1 MAHLYRLI
9 RLLAV
14 MLLTVI
20 PVLPVQAQQQTSYP
34 ATLVYRI
41 SGREFTDANEYCRFR
56 WDAMAYE
63 GYTYVGPRPIPDKD
77 NWFKCVDRKDIS
89 GELRDFTSAIP
100 EYLCKSGGSLQGR
113 ICLKTCPEGQDLQP
127 DGTCKPK
134 GKQCTPAGE
143 YDELRRT
150 SYSLPGKHSSSNV
163 CIGGCE
169 YESSSSI
176 ATSLYTV
183 WTIGMSTGKTCV
195 PSSGGETLPKDDPRV
210 KCIEKGMSFGE
221 ANGKIIC
228 VPKGDSG
235 GGNQG
240 GGNQGGG
247 NQGGGDSGGGSGG
260 GSGDGGGG
268 SGGGNGSGG
277 GTGGGNGG
285 GNGSG
290 DGNGSG
296 NGSGGGGGA
305 GNNNKNEMEDFCAK
319 HPDLSICKKS
329 SYSGSG
335 CDQPPK
341 CEGDAVQCAIAKTVW
356 ESRCAQKKLEDEN
369 DLQKL
374 VDSNNLGGDQALAD
388 KALNKK
394 GDGDFDLYKEFVSS
408 QKDYFHYSGT
418 CPQNPEFTF
427 KGQTYKL
434 DISVLCSLG
443 RFIKVLIYIFSY
455 MLVLKLFARLGD

>member
-1 MAHLYRLI
+1 MAHLHRLI

-14 MLLTVI
+14 TLITVMS
-20 PVLPVQAQQQTSYP
+20 LPVYADEANDAYVLSVCGELRKSPGDIFWPSKAHCP
-34 ATLVYRI
+34 AVAGLPPT
-41 SGREFTDANEYCRFR
+41 
-56 WDAMAYE
+56 YE
-63 GYTYVGPRPIPDKD
+63 GYNNCYTPKSPVC
-77 NWFKCVDRKDIS
+77 NWYRVARLKTCPANQDLQQD
-89 GELRDFTSAIP
+89 GT
-100 EYLCKSGGSLQGR
+100 CKP
-113 ICLKTCPEGQDLQP
+113 KTCPEGQELQP

-134 GKQCTPAGE
+134 DKQCTPAGE

-176 ATSLYTV
+176 ATNLYTV
-183 WTIGMSTGKTCV
+183 WVIGMSTGKTCV
-195 PSSGGETLPKDDPRV
+195 PSSGGETLPKDDPRT
-210 KCIEKGMSFGE
+210 KCIEKGMAYGE

-247 NQGGGDSGGGSGG
+247 NQGGGNQGGG
-260 GSGDGGGG
+260 D
-268 SGGGNGSGG
+268 SGG
-277 GTGGGNGG
+277 GTGGGNQGGNSGGTGGGDSGG
-285 GNGSG
+285 GNG
-290 DGNGSG
+290 G
-296 NGSGGGGGA
+296 NGSGGGGG
-305 GNNNKNEMEDFCAK
+305 NNKNDMENFCAK
-319 HPDLSICKKS
+319 HPDLPLCKKS

-374 VDSNNLGGDQALAD
+374 VDANNLGGDQAIAD
-388 KALNKK
+388 KALNKN
-394 GDGDFDLYKEFVSS
+394 GDGDFDLYKEFISS

-434 DISVLCSLG
+434 DISVLCTLG

>member
-1 MAHLYRLI
+1 MAHLHRLI
-9 RLLAV
+9 RLLAIAV
-14 MLLTVI
+14 LTVI
-20 PVLPVQAQQQTSYP
+20 SAVAQAQQQTSYQASVKYGDFSTP
-34 ATLVYRI
+34 
-41 SGREFTDANEYCRFR
+41 EDYCRDVLPRIGISSLVFTR
-56 WDAMAYE
+56 VSPLANGVDYSCF
-63 GYTYVGPRPIPDKD
+63 GRVG
-77 NWFKCVDRKDIS
+77 VG
-89 GELRDFTSAIP
+89 GEFSFSVSLATFYCP
-100 EYLCKSGGSLQGR
+100 SGGFLQGR
-113 ICLKTCPEGQDLQP
+113 VCIKTCPEGQELQP

-134 GKQCTPAGE
+134 ENKCPAAGTDTGIGWFSFDGSVSIEGDICYQGCAYGIAGGVSAIGFGGKT
-143 YDELRRT
+143 YYVT
-150 SYSLPGKHSSSNV
+150 SGP
-163 CIGGCE
+163 
-169 YESSSSI
+169 
-176 ATSLYTV
+176 
-183 WTIGMSTGKTCV
+183 TGKTC
-195 PSSGGETLPKDDPRV
+195 ETTSITPNTISKDDPRTDCL
-210 KCIEKGMSFGE
+210 KKGMHFGE

-247 NQGGGDSGGGSGG
+247 NQGGGNQGGGNQGGGTGGGSGG

-268 SGGGNGSGG
+268 SGS
-277 GTGGGNGG
+277 